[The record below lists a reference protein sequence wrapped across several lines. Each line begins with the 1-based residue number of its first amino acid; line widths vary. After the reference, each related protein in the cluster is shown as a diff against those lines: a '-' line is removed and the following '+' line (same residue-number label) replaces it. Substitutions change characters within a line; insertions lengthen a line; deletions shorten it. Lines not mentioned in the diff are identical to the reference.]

1 MNISPAVKSQLPGS
15 QVFSLFIIPS
25 QPLISREEIGA
36 AVSKHAISNGRHK
49 SSAVCLR
56 SCLTPAFTA
65 VARAKPTEQTTRE
78 RERERERC
86 ERERERGEE
95 MTTFNIVRLEVGTGG
110 AVQSSRE

>member
-78 RERERERC
+78 RERERC

-95 MTTFNIVRLEVGTGG
+95 MTTFNIVRLEVGTGV